1 MKKTDLLII
10 GGGVIG
16 CGIAREFSKY
26 NINVL
31 LVDKESD
38 VANVTSKA
46 NSGLIHAG
54 FNAKHGTLKAKLNVK
69 GNRMF
74 DDLHEKLNFMFERR
88 GALVTCKSEDNIGK
102 LEKIKKNGIK
112 NGIKK
117 IKIINKEKLKEI
129 EPNIHPD
136 IIAALHA
143 PTAGIVCPYGLT
155 IALIENAIDNGVDV
169 LLETKVLN
177 IELEKKYK
185 IVETTSGIIKTKYI
199 INSAGL
205 HSDDI
210 AGMVG
215 INDFKITPRKGQYYV
230 YDKKFGD
237 LINHTIFP
245 MPGKVSKGIVVT
257 PTVDGNLLVGPNA
270 EEIEDKSDLSTTS
283 EGLKEV
289 LEGAKK
295 TLPDLG
301 KNGIINEFS
310 GIRAAYKKTGDFYIK
325 ASKKVSGFINVAGI
339 QSPGLSA
346 APAIAEYVL
355 NIFLSEIEK
364 LDKKNDFNPY
374 RKKPVN
380 FKKLSHEKQNELIEK
395 NKDYGEIVCRCEHV
409 SKGEIIDAINRPLPA
424 KTIEAVARRTRAG
437 FGRCRGGFC
446 EPRVLKLISRE
457 LKIDMEDVTYSGEG
471 SYILIERTK

>member
-1 MKKTDLLII
+1 M
-10 GGGVIG
+10 
-16 CGIAREFSKY
+16 
-26 NINVL
+26 
-31 LVDKESD
+31 
-38 VANVTSKA
+38 
-46 NSGLIHAG
+46 
-54 FNAKHGTLKAKLNVK
+54 
-69 GNRMF
+69 
-74 DDLHEKLNFMFERR
+74 
-88 GALVTCKSEDNIGK
+88 
-102 LEKIKKNGIK
+102 
-112 NGIKK
+112 
-117 IKIINKEKLKEI
+117 
-129 EPNIHPD
+129 
-136 IIAALHA
+136 AALHA
-143 PTAGIVCPYGLT
+143 STAGIVCPYGLT
-155 IALIENAIDNGVDV
+155 IALIENAIDNGVKV
-169 LLETKVLN
+169 KLETEVRDIQIQKDYKVV
-177 IELEKKYK
+177 K
-185 IVETTSGIIKTKYI
+185 TSNKDIKAKYI
-199 INSAGL
+199 INAAGL
-205 HSDDI
+205 YSDSI
-210 AGMVG
+210 AEMAG
-215 INDFKITPRKGQYYV
+215 INDFNITPRKGQYYV
-230 YDKKFGD
+230 YDKKYGD

-270 EEIEDKSDLSTTS
+270 EEIEDKGDLSTTS

-325 ASKKVSGFINVAGI
+325 ASKKVSGFIN
-339 QSPGLSA
+339 
-346 APAIAEYVL
+346 
-355 NIFLSEIEK
+355 EIEK

-409 SKGEIIDAINRPLPA
+409 SKGEIIDVINRPLPA